1 MKRKVLALVIPAL
14 LAAGAAHAA
23 EIYNKDGN
31 KLDLY
36 GKVDGLHYFSDDS
49 SKDGDQTYMRV
60 GFKGETQINDQLTG
74 YGQWEY
80 NVQANTTEGEGANSW
95 TRLAFAGLKFGDYG
109 SFDYG
114 RNYGVLYDVEG
125 WTDMLP
131 EFGGDSYTYA
141 DNYMTGRANGVATYR
156 NTDFFGLV
164 DGLNFALQ
172 YQGKNESQSADD
184 VNIGTNNRN
193 NGDDIRY
200 DNGDGFGISTTYD
213 IGMGF
218 SAGAA
223 YTTSDRTNEQVNAGG
238 TIAGGDKADA
248 WTAGLKY
255 DANNIYLATMYSETR
270 NMTPYGKTDAGYA
283 GGVANKTQNFEVTAQ
298 YQFDFG
304 LRPAVSFLMS
314 KGKDLTYRMM
324 TTSSIKMPVSA
335 LMISSRWVWF
345 TSSNYSLILLKPA
358 VSAGFSFFITTVLK
372 TERTVPWAQIEQFLF
387 ALYGLLIA
395 RQKEHANDQSRPAS
409 AFQNRASLSA
419 HGHRRSHR
427 RPPGSGYYFA

>member
-141 DNYMTGRANGVATYR
+141 DNFMTGRANGVATYR

-172 YQGKNESQSADD
+172 YQGANENQVSHEQE
-184 VNIGTNNRN
+184 GTNNGGDRN
-193 NGDDIRY
+193 VKNA
-200 DNGDGFGISTTYD
+200 NGDGFGISSTYD
-213 IGMGF
+213 LGMGVS
-218 SAGAA
+218 SARHIPLPIVLMVRLI
-223 YTTSDRTNEQVNAGG
+223 T
-238 TIAGGDKADA
+238 
-248 WTAGLKY
+248 LP
-255 DANNIYLATMYSETR
+255 LAVI
-270 NMTPYGKTDAGYA
+270 K
-283 GGVANKTQNFEVTAQ
+283 
-298 YQFDFG
+298 
-304 LRPAVSFLMS
+304 
-314 KGKDLTYRMM
+314 RMH
-324 TTSSIKMPVSA
+324 
-335 LMISSRWVWF
+335 
-345 TSSNYSLILLKPA
+345 
-358 VSAGFSFFITTVLK
+358 
-372 TERTVPWAQIEQFLF
+372 
-387 ALYGLLIA
+387 GLLALNMMLIISIWPQCI
-395 RQKEHANDQSRPAS
+395 QKPVI
-409 AFQNRASLSA
+409 
-419 HGHRRSHR
+419 
-427 RPPGSGYYFA
+427 

>member
-23 EIYNKDGN
+23 EVYNKDGN

-36 GKVDGLHYFSDDS
+36 GKVDGLHYFSDNS
-49 SKDGDQTYMRV
+49 GSDGDQTYVRF

-141 DNYMTGRANGVATYR
+141 DNYMTGRVNGVATYR

-164 DGLNFALQ
+164 DGLSFALQ
-172 YQGKNESQSADD
+172 YQGNNENSG
-184 VNIGTNNRN
+184 NGNEGTNNRT
-193 NGDDIRY
+193 DDDDFRRE
-200 DNGDGFGISTTYD
+200 NGDGFGISTTYD
-213 IGMGF
+213 FGMGF

-223 YTTSDRTNEQVNAGG
+223 YTTSDRTNDQVSRGEQYAK
-238 TIAGGDKADA
+238 GDKADA

-270 NMTPYGKTDAGYA
+270 NMTPYGSLDSYA
-283 GGVANKTQNFEVTAQ
+283 HGGVANKTQNFEVTAQ

-314 KGKDLTYRMM
+314 KGKDL
-324 TTSSIKMPVSA
+324 VNNG
-335 LMISSRWVWF
+335 V
-345 TSSNYSLILLKPA
+345 
-358 VSAGFSFFITTVLK
+358 
-372 TERTVPWAQIEQFLF
+372 
-387 ALYGLLIA
+387 
-395 RQKEHANDQSRPAS
+395 NDDKDLVKYADVG
-409 AFQNRASLSA
+409 AT
-419 HGHRRSHR
+419 
-427 RPPGSGYYFA
+427 YYFNKNFSTYVDYKINLLDDDDNFYADNGINTDDVVALGMVYQF

>member
-23 EIYNKDGN
+23 EVYNKDGN

-36 GKVDGLHYFSDDS
+36 GKVDGLHYFSDNS
-49 SKDGDQTYMRV
+49 GSDGDQTYVRF

-131 EFGGDSYTYA
+131 EFGGDSYAYA

-164 DGLNFALQ
+164 DGLSFALQ
-172 YQGKNESQSADD
+172 YQGNNENSG
-184 VNIGTNNRN
+184 NGNEGTNNRT
-193 NGDDIRY
+193 DDDDFRRE
-200 DNGDGFGISTTYD
+200 NGDGFGISTTYD
-213 IGMGF
+213 FGMGF

-223 YTTSDRTNEQVNAGG
+223 YTTSDRTNDQVSRGEQYAK
-238 TIAGGDKADA
+238 GDKADA

-270 NMTPYGKTDAGYA
+270 NMTPYGSLDSDAH

-304 LRPAVSFLMS
+304 LRPAISFLMS
-314 KGKDLTYRMM
+314 KGKDL
-324 TTSSIKMPVSA
+324 VNNG
-335 LMISSRWVWF
+335 V
-345 TSSNYSLILLKPA
+345 
-358 VSAGFSFFITTVLK
+358 
-372 TERTVPWAQIEQFLF
+372 
-387 ALYGLLIA
+387 
-395 RQKEHANDQSRPAS
+395 NDDKDLVKYADVG
-409 AFQNRASLSA
+409 AT
-419 HGHRRSHR
+419 
-427 RPPGSGYYFA
+427 YYFNKNFSTYVDYKINLLDDDDNFYADNGINTDDVVALGMVYQF

>member
-23 EIYNKDGN
+23 EVYNKDGN

-36 GKVDGLHYFSDDS
+36 GKVDGLHYFSDNS
-49 SKDGDQTYMRV
+49 GSDGDQTYVRF

-80 NVQANTTEGEGANSW
+80 NVQANITEGEGANSW

-164 DGLNFALQ
+164 DGLSFALQ
-172 YQGKNESQSADD
+172 YQGNNENSG
-184 VNIGTNNRN
+184 NGNEGTNNRT
-193 NGDDIRY
+193 DDDDFRRE
-200 DNGDGFGISTTYD
+200 NGDGFGISTTYD
-213 IGMGF
+213 FGMGF

-223 YTTSDRTNEQVNAGG
+223 YTTSDRTNDQVSRGEQYAK
-238 TIAGGDKADA
+238 GDKADA

-270 NMTPYGKTDAGYA
+270 NMTPYGSLDSYA
-283 GGVANKTQNFEVTAQ
+283 HGGVANKTQNFEVTAQ

-314 KGKDLTYRMM
+314 KGKDL
-324 TTSSIKMPVSA
+324 VNNG
-335 LMISSRWVWF
+335 V
-345 TSSNYSLILLKPA
+345 
-358 VSAGFSFFITTVLK
+358 
-372 TERTVPWAQIEQFLF
+372 
-387 ALYGLLIA
+387 
-395 RQKEHANDQSRPAS
+395 NDDKDLVKYADVG
-409 AFQNRASLSA
+409 AT
-419 HGHRRSHR
+419 
-427 RPPGSGYYFA
+427 YYFNKNFSTYVDYKINLLDDDDNFYADNGINTDDVVALGMVYQF